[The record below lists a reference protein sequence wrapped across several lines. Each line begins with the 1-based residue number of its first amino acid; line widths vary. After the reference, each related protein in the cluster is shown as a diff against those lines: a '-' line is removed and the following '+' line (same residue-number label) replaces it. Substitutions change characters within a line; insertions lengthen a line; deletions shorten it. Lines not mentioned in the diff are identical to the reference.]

1 MNSEKVLAAEKEV
14 KARKPAENF
23 MVISMGY
30 DSKLILPHKAGVALM
45 AALENAELFKDSWSD
60 KCRIIPLERNSI
72 SIEFLSTQEY
82 HQIKIANLLGV
93 SLKDIQNPTIPEQ

>member
-30 DSKLILPHKAGVALM
+30 SSKLVLPYKAGVALM
-45 AALENAELFKDSWSD
+45 AALENAEFFKDSWSD
-60 KCRIIPLERNSI
+60 TCQIIPLERDSI
-72 SIEFLSTQEY
+72 SIGFLSIQEY
-82 HQIKIANLLGV
+82 QQIKIANLLGV
-93 SLKDIQNPTIPEQ
+93 SLKDIQNPIIPEQ